1 LSANGSVS
9 PLAMQMK
16 ESPWKT
22 IRIVAGGFALC
33 VLLVWVALRWPE
45 VFTLPGV
52 SAHLPSQFA
61 MPPMYPLLELLKLA
75 VAAVLGLVVT
85 AVHKRYHRDKPL
97 SRSLEQ
103 AQVLLGVAG
112 AMIVIIIGDSL
123 ARAFGVLGAASIIRF
138 RTPVEDP
145 KDTIILFLLLALG
158 MACGL
163 GAFGTAALAALF
175 ICIVMLVLDH
185 IGEQKPRP
193 MMLELVAAGREFP
206 TQHVQ
211 NVFAAYGMAFEPR
224 EVSQGDQASIKY
236 HVMLAPNTSLE
247 YLSDQLI
254 SGGYSGIKSV
264 TWESPKKSG

>member
-1 LSANGSVS
+1 
-9 PLAMQMK
+9 MQLR
-16 ESPWKT
+16 ETPWKT
-22 IRIVAGGFALC
+22 VRIVAGGIAFCA
-33 VLLVWVALRWPE
+33 LLVWIALLWPDLMT
-45 VFTLPGV
+45 FPGV
-52 SAHLPSQFA
+52 WAHLPPQFA
-61 MPPMYPLLELLKLA
+61 IPPMYPFLELLKLA
-75 VAAVLGLVVT
+75 TATILALVVT

-112 AMIVIIIGDSL
+112 AMIVIIIGDSV

-145 KDTIILFLLLALG
+145 KDTIVLFLLLALG

-163 GAFGTAALAALF
+163 GAFGTAAIAALF
-175 ICIVMLVLDH
+175 ICGVIVVLDQ
-185 IGEQKPRP
+185 IGEQKPRS

-211 NVFAAYGMAFEPR
+211 NVFAAYGMTFEPR

-236 HVMLAPNTSLE
+236 HVVLAPNTSLE
-247 YLSDQLI
+247 YLSDQLM

-264 TWESPKKSG
+264 TWGSPKKNG